1 MNIHLKWVHLFF
13 SSDVVK
19 LLLEY
24 GAFVNQTDKA
34 HYKTGL
40 HVACE
45 AQSVACVQYLLD
57 AGADPNV
64 QAEEGRTPLHIGE
77 YECCHVIVGCKY
89 ETFAVM
95 MIYLPSSLCGS
106 LPGLH
111 GQFISVAC
119 PRYTM

>member
-1 MNIHLKWVHLFF
+1 METLVF

-77 YECCHVIVGCKY
+77 HGCYHMLMVVKY
-89 ETFAVM
+89 EKFAVM
-95 MIYLPSSLCGS
+95 INTLALFLYGS

-111 GQFISVAC
+111 GQFISVMC
-119 PRYTM
+119 TNWTL

>member
-1 MNIHLKWVHLFF
+1 MIALYLKVPQVVRSGMNFHLKWKHFF
-13 SSDVVK
+13 FFPSDVVK

-64 QAEEGRTPLHIGE
+64 QAEEGRTPLHIGGHK
-77 YECCHVIVGCKY
+77 CCHVIIGTRGNHNCDGHSY
-89 ETFAVM
+89 
-95 MIYLPSSLCGS
+95 
-106 LPGLH
+106 
-111 GQFISVAC
+111 
-119 PRYTM
+119 

>member
-1 MNIHLKWVHLFF
+1 MFF

-45 AQSVACVQYLLD
+45 AQSVACVQ
-57 AGADPNV
+57 
-64 QAEEGRTPLHIGE
+64 AEEDRTPLHIGGH
-77 YECCHVIVGCKY
+77 ECCHMIIGC
-89 ETFAVM
+89 
-95 MIYLPSSLCGS
+95 
-106 LPGLH
+106 
-111 GQFISVAC
+111 
-119 PRYTM
+119 

>member
-1 MNIHLKWVHLFF
+1 MT
-13 SSDVVK
+13 SDVVK

-24 GAFVNQTDKA
+24 GACVNQTDKA

-64 QAEEGRTPLHIGE
+64 QAEEGRTPLHIGM
-77 YECCHVIVGCKY
+77 CAGACHVTMSINLYHHIVQ
-89 ETFAVM
+89 
-95 MIYLPSSLCGS
+95 LSL
-106 LPGLH
+106 
-111 GQFISVAC
+111 
-119 PRYTM
+119 R